1 MKPALLAIF
10 LLLVFAPLQAGDQVD
25 TGLQRLLAG
34 EQRPEGVVFEIIAW
48 QDNTWDWAA
57 PKLRVYVD
65 QLRAKHPDLEVAL
78 ISHGAEL
85 FDLARSA
92 GSREK
97 PAMRE
102 LARLSAEGV
111 EIHVCGEYA
120 RWKRLG
126 PTDFLDFVD
135 VAASGNAQL
144 ADYVRLGY
152 AHIKLEPPHGID

>member
-1 MKPALLAIF
+1 MKPARLAIC
-10 LLLVFAPLQAGDQVD
+10 LLLVFSSLQAGDQVEN
-25 TGLQRLLAG
+25 GLQRLLAG
-34 EQRPEGVVFEIIAW
+34 EQEPEGVVFEIIAW

-57 PKLRVYVD
+57 PMLRAYVER
-65 QLRAKHPDLEVAL
+65 LRAKHPGLEVAL

-92 GSREK
+92 DLQDK
-97 PAMRE
+97 PAIRE

-120 RWKRLG
+120 SWKRLG

-135 VAASGNAQL
+135 VAASGSAQL

-152 AHIKLEPPHGID
+152 THIKLEPAHGID